1 MQMLHYTV
9 LLRRKAIYMK
19 IGIMQPYFFPYIG
32 YWQLINAVDIFVLYD
47 DVNFIKKGW
56 ISRNNILLNKSEHL
70 ITIPLLNVSQNKH
83 INECMVSDDYKAIDN
98 IIKTINLAYKKAPY
112 YNLVFSY
119 IEEII
124 KTKGSISDLVLK
136 SVLWIKEYLGLNTEI
151 ILSSSIDKNNEL
163 KGQDKIIEIVKKL
176 NGNHYIN
183 AIGGQELYD
192 KEIFNNNGI
201 KLNFIK
207 MEEIKYKQFNNEF
220 VPNLS
225 IIDVLMF
232 NSPSEV
238 KEMLNN
244 YSLI

>member
-1 MQMLHYTV
+1 
-9 LLRRKAIYMK
+9 
-19 IGIMQPYFFPYIG
+19 MQPYFFPYIG
-32 YWQLINAVDIFVLYD
+32 YWQLINAVDVFVLYD

-56 ISRNNILLNKSEHL
+56 INRNNILLNKSEHL

-83 INECMVSDDYKAIDN
+83 INECMVSEDYKSIDN

-183 AIGGQELYD
+183 AIGGQELYN

-207 MEEIKYKQFNNEF
+207 TGEIKYKQFNNEF

>member
-1 MQMLHYTV
+1 MP
-9 LLRRKAIYMK
+9 KK
-19 IGIMQPYFFPYIG
+19 IAIMQPYFFPYIG

-56 ISRNNILLNKSEHL
+56 INRNNILLNKSKHL

-83 INECMVSDDYKAIDN
+83 INECIISDDDKIINN
-98 IIKTINLAYKKAPY
+98 IIKTMNLAYRKAPY
-112 YNLVFSY
+112 YNLVFPTL
-119 IEEII
+119 EKII

-136 SVLWIKEYLGLNTEI
+136 SVLWIKEYLNIDTEI
-151 ILSSSIDKNNEL
+151 ILSSSIGKNNEL
-163 KGQDKIIEIVKKL
+163 KGQDKIIEIVKKI

-192 KEIFNNNGI
+192 KEIFNNNEI

-207 MEEIKYKQFNNEF
+207 MKEIKYKQFNNEF

-225 IIDVLMF
+225 FIDVLMF
-232 NSPSEV
+232 NSPEEI
-238 KEMLNN
+238 KNMLGM
-244 YSLI
+244 YELV

>member
-1 MQMLHYTV
+1 MP
-9 LLRRKAIYMK
+9 KK
-19 IGIMQPYFFPYIG
+19 IAIMQPYFFPYIG

-56 ISRNNILLNKSEHL
+56 INRNNILLNKSKHL

-83 INECMVSDDYKAIDN
+83 INECIISDDDKIINN
-98 IIKTINLAYKKAPY
+98 IIKTINLAYRKAPY
-112 YNLVFSY
+112 YNLVFPTL
-119 IEEII
+119 EKII

-136 SVLWIKEYLGLNTEI
+136 SVLWIKEYLNIDTEI
-151 ILSSSIDKNNEL
+151 ILSSSIGKNNEL
-163 KGQDKIIEIVKKL
+163 KGQDKIIEIVKKI

-192 KEIFNNNGI
+192 KEIFNNNEI

-207 MEEIKYKQFNNEF
+207 MKEIKYKQFNNEF

-225 IIDVLMF
+225 FIDVLMF
-232 NSPSEV
+232 NSPEEI
-238 KEMLNN
+238 KNMLGM
-244 YSLI
+244 YELV

>member
-1 MQMLHYTV
+1 MP
-9 LLRRKAIYMK
+9 KK
-19 IGIMQPYFFPYIG
+19 IAIMQPYFFPYIG
-32 YWQLINAVDIFVLYD
+32 YWQLINAVDIFILYD

-56 ISRNNILLNKSEHL
+56 INRNNILLNKRDHL

-83 INECMVSDDYKAIDN
+83 INECMVSDDYKTIDN

-112 YNLVFSY
+112 YNLVFPS

-136 SVLWIKEYLGLNTEI
+136 SVLWIKEYLDIDTEI

-207 MEEIKYKQFNNEF
+207 MKEIKYKQFNNEF

-232 NSPSEV
+232 NSPE
-238 KEMLNN
+238 KIREMLDD
-244 YSLI
+244 YELI

>member
-1 MQMLHYTV
+1 MP
-9 LLRRKAIYMK
+9 KK
-19 IGIMQPYFFPYIG
+19 IAIMQPYFFPYIG

-56 ISRNNILLNKSEHL
+56 INRNNILLNKSKHL

-83 INECMVSDDYKAIDN
+83 INECIISDDDKIINN
-98 IIKTINLAYKKAPY
+98 IIKTINLAYRKAPY
-112 YNLVFSY
+112 YNLVFPTL
-119 IEEII
+119 EKII

-136 SVLWIKEYLGLNTEI
+136 SVLWIKEYLNIDTEI

-192 KEIFNNNGI
+192 KEIFNNNEI

-207 MEEIKYKQFNNEF
+207 MKEIKYKQFNNEF
-220 VPNLS
+220 IPNLS
-225 IIDVLMF
+225 FIDVLMF
-232 NSPSEV
+232 NSPEEI
-238 KEMLNN
+238 KRMLND
-244 YSLI
+244 YELI

>member
-1 MQMLHYTV
+1 MP
-9 LLRRKAIYMK
+9 KK
-19 IGIMQPYFFPYIG
+19 IAIMQPYFFPYIG
-32 YWQLINAVDIFVLYD
+32 YWQLINAVDIFILYD

-56 ISRNNILLNKSEHL
+56 INRNNILLNKRDHL

-83 INECMVSDDYKAIDN
+83 INECMVSDDYKTIDN

-112 YNLVFSY
+112 YNLVFPS

-136 SVLWIKEYLGLNTEI
+136 SVLWIKEYLDIDTEI

-207 MEEIKYKQFNNEF
+207 MKEIKYKQFNNEF

-232 NSPSEV
+232 NSPE
-238 KEMLNN
+238 KIREMLDD
-244 YSLI
+244 YQLI

>member
-1 MQMLHYTV
+1 
-9 LLRRKAIYMK
+9 
-19 IGIMQPYFFPYIG
+19 MQPYFFPYIG

>member
-1 MQMLHYTV
+1 MP
-9 LLRRKAIYMK
+9 KK
-19 IGIMQPYFFPYIG
+19 IAIMQPYFFPYIG

-56 ISRNNILLNKSEHL
+56 INRNNILLNKSKHL

-83 INECMVSDDYKAIDN
+83 INECIISDDDKIINN
-98 IIKTINLAYKKAPY
+98 IIKTINLAYRKAPY
-112 YNLVFSY
+112 YNLVFPTL
-119 IEEII
+119 EKII

-136 SVLWIKEYLGLNTEI
+136 SVLWIKEYLNIDTEI

-192 KEIFNNNGI
+192 KEIFNNNEI

-207 MEEIKYKQFNNEF
+207 MKEIKYKQFNNEF

-225 IIDVLMF
+225 FIDVLMF
-232 NSPSEV
+232 NSPEEI
-238 KEMLNN
+238 KNMLGM
-244 YSLI
+244 YELV

>member
-1 MQMLHYTV
+1 
-9 LLRRKAIYMK
+9 
-19 IGIMQPYFFPYIG
+19 MQPYFFPYIG
-32 YWQLINAVDIFVLYD
+32 YWQLINAVDVFVLYD

-56 ISRNNILLNKSEHL
+56 INRNNILLNKSEHL

-112 YNLVFSY
+112 YNLVFPY

-207 MEEIKYKQFNNEF
+207 MKEIKYKQFNNEF

-232 NSPSEV
+232 NSPE
-238 KEMLNN
+238 KIREMLDD
-244 YSLI
+244 YQLI

>member
-1 MQMLHYTV
+1 
-9 LLRRKAIYMK
+9 
-19 IGIMQPYFFPYIG
+19 MQPYFFPYIG
-32 YWQLINAVDIFVLYD
+32 YWQLINAVDVFVLYD

-56 ISRNNILLNKSEHL
+56 INRNNILLNKSEHL

-83 INECMVSDDYKAIDN
+83 INECMVSEDYKSIDN

-112 YNLVFSY
+112 YNLVFPY

-183 AIGGQELYD
+183 AIGGQELYN

-207 MEEIKYKQFNNEF
+207 TGEIKYKQFNNEF

-225 IIDVLMF
+225 IIDVMMF
-232 NSPSEV
+232 NSPEQI
-238 KEMLNN
+238 KDMLDD
-244 YSLI
+244 YTLV

>member
-1 MQMLHYTV
+1 
-9 LLRRKAIYMK
+9 
-19 IGIMQPYFFPYIG
+19 MQPYFFPYIG
-32 YWQLINAVDIFVLYD
+32 YWQLINAVDVFVLYD

-56 ISRNNILLNKSEHL
+56 INRNNILLNKSEHL

-83 INECMVSDDYKAIDN
+83 INECMVSEDYKSIDN

-112 YNLVFSY
+112 YNLVFPY

-136 SVLWIKEYLGLNTEI
+136 SVLWIKEYLVLNTEI

-183 AIGGQELYD
+183 AIGGQELYN

-207 MEEIKYKQFNNEF
+207 TGEIKYKQFNNEF

>member
-1 MQMLHYTV
+1 
-9 LLRRKAIYMK
+9 
-19 IGIMQPYFFPYIG
+19 MQPYFFPYIG
-32 YWQLINAVDIFVLYD
+32 YWQLINAVDVFVLYD

-56 ISRNNILLNKSEHL
+56 INRNNILLNKSEHL

-83 INECMVSDDYKAIDN
+83 INECMVSEDYKSIDN

-112 YNLVFSY
+112 YNLVFPY

-183 AIGGQELYD
+183 AIGGQELYN

-207 MEEIKYKQFNNEF
+207 TGEIKYKQFNNEF

>member
-1 MQMLHYTV
+1 MP
-9 LLRRKAIYMK
+9 KK
-19 IGIMQPYFFPYIG
+19 IAIMQPYFFPYIG
-32 YWQLINAVDIFVLYD
+32 YWQLISAVDIFVLYD
-47 DVNFIKKGW
+47 DVNYIKKGW
-56 ISRNNILLNKSEHL
+56 INRNNILLNKSKHL

-83 INECMVSDDYKAIDN
+83 INECIISDDDKIINN
-98 IIKTINLAYKKAPY
+98 IIKTINLAYRKAPY
-112 YNLVFSY
+112 YNLVFPTL
-119 IEEII
+119 EKII

-136 SVLWIKEYLGLNTEI
+136 SVLWIKEYLNIDTEI

-192 KEIFNNNGI
+192 KEIFNNNEI

-207 MEEIKYKQFNNEF
+207 MKEIKYKQFNNEF

-225 IIDVLMF
+225 FIDVLMF
-232 NSPSEV
+232 NSPEEI
-238 KEMLNN
+238 KRMLND
-244 YSLI
+244 YELI

>member
-1 MQMLHYTV
+1 MP
-9 LLRRKAIYMK
+9 KK
-19 IGIMQPYFFPYIG
+19 IAIMQPYFFPYIG

-47 DVNFIKKGW
+47 DVNYIKKGW
-56 ISRNNILLNKSEHL
+56 INRNNILLNKSKHL

-83 INECMVSDDYKAIDN
+83 INECIISDDDKIINN
-98 IIKTINLAYKKAPY
+98 IIKTINLAYRKAPY
-112 YNLVFSY
+112 YNLVFPTL
-119 IEEII
+119 EKII

-136 SVLWIKEYLGLNTEI
+136 SVLWIKEYLNIDTEI
-151 ILSSSIDKNNEL
+151 ILSSSIGKNNEL

-192 KEIFNNNGI
+192 KEIFNNNEI

-207 MEEIKYKQFNNEF
+207 MKEIKYKQFNNEF

-225 IIDVLMF
+225 FIDVLMF
-232 NSPSEV
+232 NSPEEI
-238 KEMLNN
+238 KRMLND
-244 YSLI
+244 YELI

>member
-1 MQMLHYTV
+1 MP
-9 LLRRKAIYMK
+9 KK
-19 IGIMQPYFFPYIG
+19 IAIMQPYFFPYIG
-32 YWQLINAVDIFVLYD
+32 YWQLINAVDIFILYD

-56 ISRNNILLNKSEHL
+56 INRNNILLNKRDHL

-83 INECMVSDDYKAIDN
+83 VNECMVSDDYKTIDN

-112 YNLVFSY
+112 YNLVFPS

-136 SVLWIKEYLGLNTEI
+136 SVLWIKEYLDIDTEI

-207 MEEIKYKQFNNEF
+207 MKEIKYKQFNNEF

-232 NSPSEV
+232 NSPE
-238 KEMLNN
+238 KIREMLDD
-244 YSLI
+244 YQLI

>member
-1 MQMLHYTV
+1 MPKKL
-9 LLRRKAIYMK
+9 A
-19 IGIMQPYFFPYIG
+19 IMQPYFFPYIG
-32 YWQLINAVDIFVLYD
+32 YWQLINAVDIFILYD

-56 ISRNNILLNKSEHL
+56 INRNNILLNKRDHL

-83 INECMVSDDYKAIDN
+83 INECMVSDDYKTIDN

-112 YNLVFSY
+112 YNLVFPS

-136 SVLWIKEYLGLNTEI
+136 SVLWIKEYLDIDTEI

-207 MEEIKYKQFNNEF
+207 MKEIKYKQFNNEF

-232 NSPSEV
+232 NSPE
-238 KEMLNN
+238 KIREMLDD
-244 YSLI
+244 YELI